1 MTFSV
6 LKLMLAQDVNR
17 SDKETIWYPIWIN
30 RALRRI
36 QMSANFSGM
45 KQRLSYTIPSG
56 QSSVLLG
63 AQFKEL
69 TPELSPI
76 TIVDPS
82 LPAGSQEVPCEVT
95 SREAL
100 TSYRAS
106 TNVAMTPPSVP
117 GRVSVFIENT
127 SAGWTLNVNFV
138 TDTALNFKVSHFRF
152 VDELVNN
159 TDTNFLLKDYP
170 ELVESKLKAIAFA
183 ALNDP
188 LTSSFEAL
196 AAGQL
201 SEAVITDHRR
211 QNRGRALRMG
221 G

>member
-1 MTFSV
+1 M
-6 LKLMLAQDVNR
+6 
-17 SDKETIWYPIWIN
+17 
-30 RALRRI
+30 
-36 QMSANFSGM
+36 
-45 KQRLSYTIPSG
+45 
-56 QSSVLLG
+56 
-63 AQFKEL
+63 
-69 TPELSPI
+69 
-76 TIVDPS
+76 
-82 LPAGSQEVPCEVT
+82 
-95 SREAL
+95 
-100 TSYRAS
+100 
-106 TNVAMTPPSVP
+106 
-117 GRVSVFIENT
+117 
-127 SAGWTLNVNFV
+127 
-138 TDTALNFKVSHFRF
+138 SHFRF